1 MLAAFMT
8 NDLLWSIWPICCD
21 GEFDRASVFRQF
33 SPQNGRVLFLYLAAL
48 KLSGQLREARLV
60 LWNNHD
66 ARGIEI
72 ETMYSVYLGVS
83 RLKTSNKTV
92 VIERMSAGTLNKW

>member
-1 MLAAFMT
+1 MFTALMA
-8 NDLLWSIWPICCD
+8 NDLLRSVWPVCGD
-21 GEFDRASVFRQF
+21 GEFDRASLFRQF
-33 SPQNGRVLFLYLAAL
+33 SPQNSRVLFLDLTAL

-92 VIERMSAGTLNKW
+92 VIERMSAGYAQ